1 MRLYLQL
8 QIELLLWPFLV
19 DFGLEQSHRHNHA
32 ISSTDAWNFLD
43 VSEETKTR
51 YFQLFSD
58 FFPCQSM
65 NPDSRT
71 VFNMYTLFCKRFGS
85 INGPDAYLKAEEFI
99 EKLNEKAGEK
109 IASIRQGL
117 GSCRKSVRR
126 CHQKSDASQD
136 ALKLVPDSSF

>member
-1 MRLYLQL
+1 MLFPLPKQ
-8 QIELLLWPFLV
+8 V
-19 DFGLEQSHRHNHA
+19 KAKLEESEWFK
-32 ISSTDAWNFLD
+32 ISSKRS
-43 VSEETKTR
+43 V
-51 YFQLFSD
+51 
-58 FFPCQSM
+58 

-85 INGPDAYLKAEEFI
+85 INDPDAYLKAAELI